1 MFGNHNKIWTPLH
14 LYNQSLLQTS
24 DVPDM
29 VLFFHWVRIVSIL
42 CSKEQQ
48 SQECSVK
55 ESFLIK
61 CIWEMYIPYLEIRTK
76 GSEEFCRKKL
86 CLILMNT
93 IVLKLIWSPI
103 PFLAVGEA
111 QISDVIILG
120 RCCHI
125 RKCVIGKAAV
135 FLLMVKTLFKPF
147 LTIEV

>member
-1 MFGNHNKIWTPLH
+1 MLPDMFPGIVVPQMLLKKKKKKKGISPLNMFGNHDKIWTPLH

-24 DVPDM
+24 DVPDI

-61 CIWEMYIPYLEIRTK
+61 CIWEMYIPYLEIHTK
-76 GSEEFCRKKL
+76 GSEAFCRKKL

-93 IVLKLIWSPI
+93 IVLKLIWSLI

-111 QISDVIILG
+111 QIS
-120 RCCHI
+120 
-125 RKCVIGKAAV
+125 
-135 FLLMVKTLFKPF
+135 LLLSS
-147 LTIEV
+147 